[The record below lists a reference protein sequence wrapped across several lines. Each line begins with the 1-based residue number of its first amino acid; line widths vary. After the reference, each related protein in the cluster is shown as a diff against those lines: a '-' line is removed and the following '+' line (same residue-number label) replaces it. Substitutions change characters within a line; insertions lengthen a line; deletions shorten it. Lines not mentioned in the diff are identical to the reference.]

1 MWEMQALNS
10 QNASSNLTT
19 AHETNGLNGNGCGT
33 NGLATNGISISSSGS
48 SCSTASN
55 GSTTNGSLGPNSAAA
70 ATSVGVLTNG
80 NGVLGAGSG
89 GAVVQNG
96 VGGGGGLGGAGSNAS
111 VTVGVGS
118 GADLNGNGTQSQSVT
133 AASAATISDLQQ
145 HVTNSLTVTLPTSDL
160 EAQTL
165 AFVESANAFLHPAL
179 RGVKAVSLARKRPLL
194 GGPRSTMNPTKRTVM
209 TLIARARTAQALH
222 GSRTAQPIGEP
233 IQVITS
239 PLILQPPLDLLQSNA
254 PGTGVTKENILQGA

>member
-1 MWEMQALNS
+1 M
-10 QNASSNLTT
+10 
-19 AHETNGLNGNGCGT
+19 
-33 NGLATNGISISSSGS
+33 
-48 SCSTASN
+48 
-55 GSTTNGSLGPNSAAA
+55 
-70 ATSVGVLTNG
+70 
-80 NGVLGAGSG
+80 
-89 GAVVQNG
+89 
-96 VGGGGGLGGAGSNAS
+96 
-111 VTVGVGS
+111 
-118 GADLNGNGTQSQSVT
+118 
-133 AASAATISDLQQ
+133 
-145 HVTNSLTVTLPTSDL
+145 

-239 PLILQPPLDLLQSNA
+239 PLILQPPLDLLQPNA
-254 PGTGVTKENILQGA
+254 SAGVAKENILQGA

>member
-10 QNASSNLTT
+10 QNATSNLTS
-19 AHETNGLNGNGCGT
+19 AHDNALNGGCGNGLTTNGM
-33 NGLATNGISISSSGS
+33 SISSSGS
-48 SCSTASN
+48 SCSTGST
-55 GSTTNGSLGPNSAAA
+55 GSTTNGTMAANGPLSNGAAGLNGVVTAAQIVPNGVAGLGTGTNPSA
-70 ATSVGVLTNG
+70 SVGV
-80 NGVLGAGSG
+80 
-89 GAVVQNG
+89 
-96 VGGGGGLGGAGSNAS
+96 AS
-111 VTVGVGS
+111 ELGVGS
-118 GADLNGNGTQSQSVT
+118 STNNNNNNGSTQASSVVSELAHVT
-133 AASAATISDLQQ
+133 SSLTPMDVNMASAN
-145 HVTNSLTVTLPTSDL
+145 HFVNSIPTSDL

-239 PLILQPPLDLLQSNA
+239 PLILQPPLDLLQPNA
-254 PGTGVTKENILQGA
+254 SAGVAKENILQGA